1 MIGILGSGFGLYGYL
16 PALCLYYPYE
26 KILLS
31 SRAKYNFDSR
41 LELKLYSN
49 QIIWIDDIIDIINKS
64 ELLIISYPP
73 FEVEKLSDYLISA
86 KVLKKIIIEKPLC
99 ENPEKSQKLIN
110 KIELSGKKI
119 VSSFIFIY
127 TDWFQNISENQSIN
141 HQVHWELTNI
151 NPVNSWK
158 WNPELG
164 GGLLRFYGIHLIA
177 VCAIFDFEIINII
190 NNSFEKFEGIFGKN
204 SKKIHITIT
213 YTDKNPLFLV
223 DDFYKGPT
231 PFGIQHNQDEQD
243 FRIKYLLNL
252 IDDFDKNYNKLNT
265 LLKKTISLWDQI
277 ENQS

>member
-31 SRAKYNFDSR
+31 SRAKYNFESR
-41 LELKLYSN
+41 LELKLYLS
-49 QIIWIDDIIDIINKS
+49 QIIWIDDIVDIINNS

-73 FEVEKLSDYLISA
+73 FEVEKLTDYLINA
-86 KVLKKIIIEKPLC
+86 KVLKKIIIEKPVC
-99 ENPEKSQKLIN
+99 ENPEKSQKLID

-127 TDWFQNISENQSIN
+127 TDWFQKISENQSIK
-141 HQVHWELTNI
+141 HQIHWELTNI
-151 NPVNSWK
+151 NPTNSWK

-177 VCAIFDFEIINII
+177 VCAIFDLEIINII
-190 NNSFEKFEGIFGKN
+190 NNSFEKFEGIFGN
-204 SKKIHITIT
+204 TLKKIHITIT

-223 DDFYKGPT
+223 DSFYKQPT
-231 PFGIQHNQDEQD
+231 PFGIQHNQHEKD

-252 IDDFDKNYNKLNT
+252 IDNFDYNYNKLNT
-265 LLKKTISLWDQI
+265 LLKKTISLWGQI